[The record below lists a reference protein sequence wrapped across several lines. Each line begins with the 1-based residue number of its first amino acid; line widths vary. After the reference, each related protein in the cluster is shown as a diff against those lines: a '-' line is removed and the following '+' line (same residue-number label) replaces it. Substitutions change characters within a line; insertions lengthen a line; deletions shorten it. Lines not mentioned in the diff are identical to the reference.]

1 MIALDYTACS
11 RTNAGDICMVTC
23 ARGDYPR
30 DGRASTCLCK
40 GGAWVGQV
48 SCTPCWA
55 GLVSPGGSITVCTKC
70 NTAFGR
76 IPNAFKSACTSP
88 PGCRRRA
95 RRRSAS
101 TAAWPRFRAA
111 TAATPATP
119 LRPPPRSSAQPTSAP
134 PGVPSL
140 LPVRVTALRL
150 PAGSGYGAQIIPVAC
165 TTNSCSS
172 GFLIAKAGVLSCNT
186 AAKGATSIL
195 CLQHS
200 GTWCPV
206 TDPPACK
213 TNRPRQDL
221 RRWGL

>member
-76 IPNAFKSACTSP
+76 IPNAFKTACTSP
-88 PGCRRRA
+88 PPAPGSAGLPAACKAAQCVNGCLA
-95 RRRSAS
+95 KVSGGYGGNTCHPA
-101 TAAWPRFRAA
+101 PAA
-111 TAATPATP
+111 TAVKCAANIGATWCAKPAAGAGYGT
-119 LRPPPRSSAQPTSAP
+119 PPPRGEWLRRADHPCRVHHQFLLERLPHREGRRAQLQHRREGRHQHP
-134 PGVPSL
+134 VPS
-140 LPVRVTALRL
+140 ALRHL
-150 PAGSGYGAQIIPVAC
+150 V
-165 TTNSCSS
+165 SC
-172 GFLIAKAGVLSCNT
+172 
-186 AAKGATSIL
+186 
-195 CLQHS
+195 
-200 GTWCPV
+200 
-206 TDPPACK
+206 D
-213 TNRPRQDL
+213 
-221 RRWGL
+221 